1 MCHHKLLNFMCSFVH
16 LMSVHLL
23 SNFSHSLRLDVG
35 YIVVLVLIIDILA
48 IGEDDQPKV
57 SNVLETREELKKF
70 IVVVVELSSSLV
82 PISVFDQ

>member
-1 MCHHKLLNFMCSFVH
+1 MCHHELLNFMSSFVN

-23 SNFSHSLRLDVG
+23 SNFSHGLRLDVG
-35 YIVVLVLIIDILA
+35 YIVVLVLIIDIFA

-57 SNVLETREELKKF
+57 SNVLETREELKKL